1 MTFKEYVT
9 NLTQL
14 LIENPELGEK
24 KAVYAKD
31 NEGNEFKEVYFSPS
45 IGYFDSDGDFT
56 VAGSENDKVNAVCIN

>member
-14 LIENPELGEK
+14 LIENPELAEK

-31 NEGNEFKEVYFSPS
+31 NEGNEYREVYFSPS
-45 IGYFDSDGDFT
+45 IGYFGDGDFT
-56 VAGSENDKVNAVCIN
+56 VAGSENDEVNAVCIN

>member
-14 LIENPELGEK
+14 LIEHPELAKK

-31 NEGNEFKEVYFSPS
+31 NEGNEYREVYFSPS
-45 IGYFDSDGDFT
+45 IGYFDDDGDFT
-56 VAGSENDKVNAVCIN
+56 VAGSENDEVNAVCIN